1 FYDLIER
8 NPIASAALK
17 LRALTIFA
25 PTNQAFQR
33 YLGNKTVVL
42 YHISTVATPLEQLG
56 TTITSDYDGNPP
68 IYVTRRRLPNG
79 SEDIYVNNARII
91 RSRSNV
97 QLANQ
102 AGKKQ

>member
-42 YHISTVATPLEQLG
+42 YHISTVATPSNSWG
-56 TTITSDYDGNPP
+56 RPSPRTTTA
-68 IYVTRRRLPNG
+68 TRR
-79 SEDIYVNNARII
+79 ST
-91 RSRSNV
+91 
-97 QLANQ
+97 
-102 AGKKQ
+102 